1 MPGEAQ
7 AKTAPRSGAPFG
19 CSKSS
24 CNPPAFFRVP
34 NLCVFSARSAPL
46 RFAFSLVAAIPL
58 QVIRGCFFL
67 FQALLLT
74 KGLNQYRLGIKD
86 EFESE
91 GYIVEEAGGGQQG
104 LARAMQWNP
113 DLIILDIMLPL
124 LDGWEVCRR
133 LRAGGHPAPIIMLTV
148 KDKEIDRVLGLELGA
163 DDYVTKPFSLREL
176 IARAK
181 AILRRC
187 AAVQGDPGS
196 YSFGGVQLDFKRYEA
211 RKNKRKLDLT
221 PLEFHILKL
230 LIRRKGEVLSRDAI
244 LDEIW
249 GKDNVS
255 VTLRTVD
262 SHIANIRK
270 KIEEDASNPRHII
283 SVRAV
288 GYKFQD

>member
-1 MPGEAQ
+1 MSRKLLIIEDDPG
-7 AKTAPRSGAPFG
+7 
-19 CSKSS
+19 
-24 CNPPAFFRVP
+24 
-34 NLCVFSARSAPL
+34 
-46 RFAFSLVAAIPL
+46 I
-58 QVIRGCFFL
+58 
-67 FQALLLT
+67 
-74 KGLNQYRLGIKD
+74 RLGIRD

-91 GYIVEEAGGGQQG
+91 GYVVEEAGDGQQG
-104 LARAMQWNP
+104 LATAMQWHP
-113 DLIILDIMLPL
+113 DLIILDVMLPL
-124 LDGWEVCRR
+124 LDGWEVCKR
-133 LRAGGHPAPIIMLTV
+133 LRAEGHPAPIIMLTV

-176 IARAK
+176 VARAK

-187 AAVQGDPGS
+187 AAGQGDPGS
-196 YSFGGVQLDFKRYEA
+196 YSFGDVRLDFKRYEA
-211 RKNKRKLDLT
+211 RRNNQRLDLT
-221 PLEFHILKL
+221 PLEFHIMKL

-262 SHIANIRK
+262 SHIANIRR
-270 KIEEDASNPRHII
+270 KIEEDASDPKHII